1 MHMFRTRLLPILAL
15 LAATALH
22 AEDYAFV
29 SIAGVGSSAGGADG
43 TPGTFNNPY
52 GIAIDADK
60 NVYIADTLN
69 HTIRKITPGRVV
81 STLAGTTGI
90 FGATDGT
97 GTGAR
102 LNFPVGIALD
112 AGGNLYVSDARS
124 FTIRK
129 ITPAGVVTTFAGTA
143 FQTGAADGTGAAARF
158 FLPYGVAVD
167 GQGNVFVAEGGNH
180 TIRRIT
186 PAGVVT
192 TFAGTAGSPGF
203 VNATGAAA
211 RFNTP
216 FGLAVDAF
224 GNLYVADSGNNA
236 IRKITSTGIV
246 TTLAGAANGAAGSLD
261 GAGAGARFNQPRG
274 VANGP
279 GGSVFVA
286 DYGNS
291 TLRQIS
297 SSGEVTTLAGS
308 AGIVGEANSV
318 GAAVRFYDPT
328 GVAGDGTTVYVA
340 DTSNNLIRRGVPASS
355 AGLPEINIQPVDQE
369 VSVGQA
375 VSFRV
380 VATGS
385 ALTYQWL
392 RNGVAVAGAS
402 ASTLSIASAQAAD
415 SAVYVVRVSGPTGSK
430 DSEAATLTVHPVNV
444 GSIPISARPL
454 SQSVNSGQSVTFSV
468 TASGT
473 GLTYQWLRNGVPVAG
488 ATNASYTIASAQVGD
503 AGTYTVRIT
512 SGANTETPSAKL
524 VVDASAGAPVS
535 ITSNPANRTVEVGQS
550 ASFAVAATG
559 TGTLAYQWLKNDAP
573 IAGATAATYTIAAV
587 QAADAGS
594 YSARVS
600 VGSASVTS
608 AAAVLTVTAGA
619 SNAGRLVNMSIRTA
633 AGTGDNTLIV
643 GVSLGGSGTAGAK
656 GVLLRGVGPTLGGF
670 GVAGALADPVMT
682 VFQGQ
687 TQVSTNDDWDAAA
700 GATFAGLGAFAF
712 ANGSRDSAIYNPA
725 IPSGSYSIQIVGKG
739 GATGIAL
746 AEIYD
751 ATAGNNFTA
760 TTPRLV
766 NVSARTQVGTGD
778 GILIAGFV
786 VGGQSPVRVLVRA
799 VGPTLAAFGVGGTLA
814 DPKLEIFSGQTKT
827 AENDN
832 WDAATAATFS
842 SVGAFAFTAGSRD
855 AALVATLQP
864 GSYTAQVSGV
874 GGTTG
879 VALVEVY
886 ELP

>member
-1 MHMFRTRLLPILAL
+1 MTTFWNRLLLVVGLASG
-15 LAATALH
+15 AALR

-29 SIAGVGSSAGGADG
+29 SLAGVGSSAGGADG

-52 GIAIDADK
+52 GIAIDAEK
-60 NVYIADTLN
+60 NLYIADTLN

-81 STLAGTTGI
+81 STLAGTAGL

-97 GTGAR
+97 GSAAR
-102 LNFPVGIALD
+102 LNFPVGIAID
-112 AGGNLYVSDARS
+112 AAGNLYVSDARS
-124 FTIRK
+124 FIIRK
-129 ITPAGVVTTFAGTA
+129 ITPAGAVTTLAGTA
-143 FQTGAADGTGAAARF
+143 FQTGATDGTGAAARF

-167 GQGNVFVAEGGNH
+167 SQGNVFVAEGGNH

-186 PAGVVT
+186 PAGAVT
-192 TFAGTAGSPGF
+192 TFAGAAGSPGF
-203 VNATGAAA
+203 TNATGSAA

-216 FGLAVDAF
+216 FGLAIDAG

-236 IRKITSTGIV
+236 IRKITAAGVV
-246 TTLAGAANGAAGSLD
+246 TTLAGATNGAAGALD
-261 GAGAGARFNQPRG
+261 GSGAGARFNQPRG
-274 VANGP
+274 VTVGP

-297 SSGEVTTLAGS
+297 AAGEVTTLAGS
-308 AGIVGEANSV
+308 AGIVGETNSV

-328 GVAGDGTTVYVA
+328 GVASDGATVYVA
-340 DTSNNLIRRGVPASS
+340 DTSNNLVRRGVPASS
-355 AGLPEINIQPVDQE
+355 AGLPEINIQPVAQE

-392 RNGVAVAGAS
+392 KNSVPIGGAT
-402 ASTLSIASAQAAD
+402 AATLTFAAAQDSD
-415 SAVYVVRVSGPTGSK
+415 SAVYVARVSGPTGSK
-430 DSEAATLTVHPVNV
+430 DSAEAALTVQPVNLS
-444 GSIPISARPL
+444 SIPITARPL
-454 SQSVNSGQSVTFSV
+454 SQSVNSGQSATFTVAATGS
-468 TASGT
+468 
-473 GLTYQWLRNGVPVAG
+473 GLTYQWQKNGVPIAG
-488 ATNASYTIASAQVGD
+488 ATAATYAIASAQVGD
-503 AGTYTVRIT
+503 AGTYSVRIT
-512 SGANTETPSAKL
+512 SGANSETPTAKL
-524 VVDASAGAPVS
+524 VVDASTGAPVS
-535 ITSNPANRTVEVGQS
+535 ITGNPAGRTVEIGQS
-550 ASFAVAATG
+550 ASFSVAATG
-559 TGTLAYQWLKNDAP
+559 TGTLAYQWLKNDSP
-573 IAGATAATYTIAAV
+573 IAGATAATYTIAAA

-594 YSARVS
+594 YTARVS
-600 VGSASVTS
+600 VGAASVTS
-608 AAAVLTVTAGA
+608 AAAILTVNAGA
-619 SNAGRLVNMSIRTA
+619 SNVGRLVNMSIRTS

-643 GVSLGGSGTAGAK
+643 GVSLGGAGTAGAK

-670 GVAGALADPVMT
+670 GVGGALADPVMT

-687 TQVSTNDDWDAAA
+687 TQVATNDDWDAAA
-700 GATFAGLGAFAF
+700 GATFSSLGAFAF
-712 ANGSRDSAIYNPA
+712 AAGSRDAAIYNPA

-751 ATAGNNFTA
+751 ATASGAFSA

-778 GILIAGFV
+778 GLLIAGFV
-786 VGGQSPVRVLVRA
+786 VGGQSAVRVLVRA
-799 VGPTLAAFGVGGTLA
+799 VGPTLGAFGVGGTLA
-814 DPKLEIFSGQTKT
+814 DPKLEIYSGQTKT

-832 WDAATAATFS
+832 WEAATAATFS
-842 SVGAFAFTAGSRD
+842 SVGAFQFTPGSRD

-864 GSYTAQVSGV
+864 GSYTAQISGV